1 MHTKL
6 YFSTPFIDLNQ
17 HITPLLSRLSAS
29 NVGHFPTK
37 CDAKAAF
44 TSSFTERGLRSSR
57 SWSMQFA
64 NVVYVVRVRG
74 LHSSRSWS
82 TQFAFV
88 VYAVH
93 VRWSMTSAEPLHDFC
108 SCFTRCSTKLCRTFA
123 EVLQNIMADSLP
135 LFDFFN
141 SLLWSR
147 MMQKPHIYI
156 KFAERNEPLV
166 LTILNKKSGIKA

>member
-29 NVGHFPTK
+29 NVGHFLTK

-44 TSSFTERGLRSSR
+44 TSSFTERGLHSSR

-64 NVVYVVRVRG
+64 
-74 LHSSRSWS
+74 
-82 TQFAFV
+82 FV
-88 VYAVH
+88 VYTVR
-93 VRWSMTSAEPLHDFC
+93 VRWSMTSAELLHDFC

>member
-29 NVGHFPTK
+29 NVGHFLTK

-44 TSSFTERGLRSSR
+44 TSSFTE
-57 SWSMQFA
+57 
-64 NVVYVVRVRG
+64 RG

-88 VYAVH
+88 VYAVR
-93 VRWSMTSAEPLHDFC
+93 VRWSMTSAELLHDFC

>member
-1 MHTKL
+1 MQRYKQYTVCANNAHKTLLFYAFYWPK
-6 YFSTPFIDLNQ
+6 STYNTASVTSKCLKRWALPYQ
-17 HITPLLSRLSAS
+17 MRCESSVHIIVHRT
-29 NVGHFPTK
+29 
-37 CDAKAAF
+37 
-44 TSSFTERGLRSSR
+44 
-57 SWSMQFA
+57 
-64 NVVYVVRVRG
+64 
-74 LHSSRSWS
+74 WS

-88 VYAVH
+88 VYAVRVRGLH
-93 VRWSMTSAEPLHDFC
+93 SSRSMVYAVRVRWSMTSAEPLHDFC

-166 LTILNKKSGIKA
+166 LTILNKKSGIRA

>member
-17 HITPLLSRLSAS
+17 HISPLLSRLSAS
-29 NVGHFPTK
+29 NVGHFLTK

-44 TSSFTERGLRSSR
+44 TSSFTERGLCSSR

-64 NVVYVVRVRG
+64 FVVYVVRVRG
-74 LHSSRSWS
+74 LHSSRSM
-82 TQFAFV
+82 V
-88 VYAVH
+88 DAVH

>member
-29 NVGHFPTK
+29 NVGHFLTK

-44 TSSFTERGLRSSR
+44 TSSFTE
-57 SWSMQFA
+57 
-64 NVVYVVRVRG
+64 RG

-88 VYAVH
+88 VYAVRVRGLH
-93 VRWSMTSAEPLHDFC
+93 SSRSMVYAVRVRWSMTSAEPLHDFC

-166 LTILNKKSGIKA
+166 LTILNKKSGIRA

>member
-17 HITPLLSRLSAS
+17 HITSLLSRLSAS
-29 NVGHFPTK
+29 NVGHFLTK

-44 TSSFTERGLRSSR
+44 TSSFTE
-57 SWSMQFA
+57 
-64 NVVYVVRVRG
+64 RG

-88 VYAVH
+88 VYAVRVRGLH
-93 VRWSMTSAEPLHDFC
+93 SSRSMVYAVRVRWSMTSAEPLHDFC

>member
-29 NVGHFPTK
+29 NVGHFLTK

-44 TSSFTERGLRSSR
+44 TSSFTE
-57 SWSMQFA
+57 
-64 NVVYVVRVRG
+64 RG

-88 VYAVH
+88 VYAVRVRGLH
-93 VRWSMTSAEPLHDFC
+93 SSRSMVYAVRVRWSMTSAEPLHDFC

>member
-74 LHSSRSWS
+74 LHSSRSM
-82 TQFAFV
+82 V
-88 VYAVH
+88 DAVH